1 MKETKM
7 DFDEDRMDTPEF
19 ARAVRDLER
28 ITREIAGR
36 YIVQGV
42 QLTWRLLLAIE
53 AEALA
58 DLGFAGRHESAL
70 RTLFARPDDLSF
82 PETDDLVD
90 FGASNALPPV
100 FVFAV
105 DAYDCAARAGHP
117 ELAVAVAH

>member
-1 MKETKM
+1 M

-19 ARAVRDLER
+19 ARTVRDLER
-28 ITREIAGR
+28 ITRDIATR

-42 QLTWRLLLAIE
+42 PLTWRLLLAIE

-58 DLGFAGRHESAL
+58 DRGFAGRHESAL
-70 RTLFARPDDLSF
+70 RELLARPADMSF

-90 FGASNALPPV
+90 FGTSNALPPV

-105 DAYDCAARAGHP
+105 DAYDCAAHTGHP

>member
-1 MKETKM
+1 M

-19 ARAVRDLER
+19 ARTVRDLER
-28 ITREIAGR
+28 ITRDIAAR

-42 QLTWRLLLAIE
+42 RLTWRLLLAIE

-70 RTLFARPDDLSF
+70 RALFARPDDMAF

-117 ELAVAVAH
+117 ELAVPVAH